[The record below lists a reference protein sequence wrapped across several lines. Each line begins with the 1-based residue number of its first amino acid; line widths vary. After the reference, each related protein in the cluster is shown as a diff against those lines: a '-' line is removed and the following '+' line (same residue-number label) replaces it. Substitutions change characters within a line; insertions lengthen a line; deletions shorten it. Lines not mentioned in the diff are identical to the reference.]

1 MEGETQLAVVL
12 ELMWQGVV
20 GVEVVV
26 GVAAVGGVALVG
38 GAGGVGG
45 VADKLGSYNQFDNH
59 SCYNLWCTTLLI
71 LNFGNY
77 SSRNLL

>member
-1 MEGETQLAVVL
+1 MAGRSTPVCPATATSSTIVEGETQLAVVL

-26 GVAAVGGVALVG
+26 GVAAAGGVALVG

-45 VADKLGSYNQFDNH
+45 VWRIN
-59 SCYNLWCTTLLI
+59 
-71 LNFGNY
+71 
-77 SSRNLL
+77 